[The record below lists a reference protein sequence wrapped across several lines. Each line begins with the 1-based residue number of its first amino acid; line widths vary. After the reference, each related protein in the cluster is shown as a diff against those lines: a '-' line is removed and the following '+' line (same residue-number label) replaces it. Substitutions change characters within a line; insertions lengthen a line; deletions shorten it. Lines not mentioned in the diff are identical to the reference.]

1 MRARIKARFVEREQ
15 GLGPGGAS
23 IAGRFRMGWCEQG
36 LGMPPLESHAAQ
48 GKGLESGG
56 AAAHFRVSQGGAI
69 STLQAQA
76 PVRVVAKGLRLAGV
90 TMKANQTWAEPS
102 ARHPTPHLPARALG
116 PIKCAKRSACG
127 ALGAAFVLMAP
138 LGAMAGDR
146 LLGTWGVSEI
156 EGAGGG
162 GLTPWAIITGSGSGD
177 QTGGSSYA
185 TVVHTQSGH
194 ELRAT
199 GVALGVRNRLE
210 LSLSRWSL
218 KVSDRVLPGKS
229 LEMSTL
235 GAKWRITGDAVYD
248 QDVWWPQVSVGAQ
261 YKQAD
266 DTSLLQVLGARS
278 SSDVD
283 LYVSATKVWLGA
295 LAGRHVLAN
304 LTLRSTRANQFG
316 LLGFGG
322 PGHEARSM
330 VSEGSLAVMPR
341 DDLAVGV
348 EFRQRPNNLAAPGF
362 EERAA
367 KDVFLAWFA
376 SRHLSIT
383 TAWVDLGNVAT
394 LPRQRGWYLS
404 AQAAF

>member
-1 MRARIKARFVEREQ
+1 
-15 GLGPGGAS
+15 
-23 IAGRFRMGWCEQG
+23 
-36 LGMPPLESHAAQ
+36 
-48 GKGLESGG
+48 
-56 AAAHFRVSQGGAI
+56 
-69 STLQAQA
+69 
-76 PVRVVAKGLRLAGV
+76 
-90 TMKANQTWAEPS
+90 
-102 ARHPTPHLPARALG
+102 
-116 PIKCAKRSACG
+116 
-127 ALGAAFVLMAP
+127 
-138 LGAMAGDR
+138 
-146 LLGTWGVSEI
+146 
-156 EGAGGG
+156 
-162 GLTPWAIITGSGSGD
+162 
-177 QTGGSSYA
+177 
-185 TVVHTQSGH
+185 
-194 ELRAT
+194 
-199 GVALGVRNRLE
+199 
-210 LSLSRWSL
+210 
-218 KVSDRVLPGKS
+218 
-229 LEMSTL
+229 
-235 GAKWRITGDAVYD
+235 VYD